1 MPLATKSEFYDQLE
15 LFLLTEDGAAQKG
28 SVGLRGERPQ
38 TDDDTDERTLK
49 YFKVTVKV
57 KVPPFGPAKQKEP
70 FLKKF
75 NEFYDEWQAKAA
87 SDAPKMKEF
96 THASNMWQGMP
107 TEKAFFESAIQG
119 IGIALAFA
127 TVVLLI
133 TTRNIIVTVCS
144 IFNVAVIIASIATFL
159 VWDGQKMGVYQS
171 LALVMLVGFS
181 VDYVLHLG
189 TDFMHSPA
197 VTREDKMR
205 QSFREMGVSIL
216 SGSITTVGCG
226 VWLMFA

>member
-75 NEFYDEWQAKAA
+75 NEFYDEW
-87 SDAPKMKEF
+87 
-96 THASNMWQGMP
+96 
-107 TEKAFFESAIQG
+107 
-119 IGIALAFA
+119 
-127 TVVLLI
+127 
-133 TTRNIIVTVCS
+133 
-144 IFNVAVIIASIATFL
+144 
-159 VWDGQKMGVYQS
+159 
-171 LALVMLVGFS
+171 
-181 VDYVLHLG
+181 
-189 TDFMHSPA
+189 
-197 VTREDKMR
+197 
-205 QSFREMGVSIL
+205 
-216 SGSITTVGCG
+216 
-226 VWLMFA
+226 